1 MWSQKDH
8 LPAFFV
14 SWRRSMTRPQLV
26 INLYGGVVQDV
37 FSAVPGLQ
45 VLLVDWDVEDAF
57 PGEPSLVEVPL
68 PHGAR
73 QACVGD
79 LQVSSL
85 DGLAGTDVEAAVDA
99 AYQQGVLGDRAPV

>member
-1 MWSQKDH
+1 
-8 LPAFFV
+8 
-14 SWRRSMTRPQLV
+14 MTRPQLV
-26 INLYGGVVQDV
+26 INLYGGAVQDV
-37 FSAVPGLQ
+37 FSSVLGLQ

-57 PGEPSLVEVPL
+57 PGEPGVVEVPL
-68 PHGAR
+68 PDGAR

-99 AYQQGVLGDRAPV
+99 AYEQGVLGARVPV